1 LVPGVDDGAGTHGEA
16 LRILERM
23 GTEYPAGSTVVL
35 TPHFTAYMPGRVA
48 RGKSDSAIRF
58 IEGAEKLTHLRLMAA
73 GELMLSGFAL
83 ENLERCRYPGTGH
96 VLIEFFSGITW
107 METLLQVR
115 RVLRRG
121 YRPLLAHPERY
132 HWCRGRSDR
141 LVKLSRMG
149 CGVLVSARSLQNRK
163 HAPEARRL
171 LEGGFAHGLC
181 SDAHSDRDAILGEK
195 LRSGLAPDILV
206 PWEVYTWEIPS
217 MILEDLPL
225 PELPLR
231 KEDW

>member
-1 LVPGVDDGAGTHGEA
+1 MVPGVDDGAGSHGEA

-23 GTEYPAGSTVVL
+23 GSEYPTGSTVVL

-48 RGKSDSAIRF
+48 GGKSDSTVRF

-73 GELMLSGFAL
+73 GELMISGFAL
-83 ENLERCRYPGTGH
+83 ENLERCRYPGTGY
-96 VLIEFFSGITW
+96 VLIEFFPGITW
-107 METLLQVR
+107 METLLQIR
-115 RVLRRG
+115 RLLRRG

-132 HWCRGRSDR
+132 HWCRRRSDR

-149 CGVLVSARSLQNRK
+149 CGALVSARSFQSRK

-181 SDAHSDRDAILGEK
+181 SDAHGHRDTILGEE
-195 LRSGLAPDILV
+195 LRKRLGPDLHV
-206 PWEVYTWEIPS
+206 PWEVYTGELPS
-217 MILEDLPL
+217 MVLEDLSL